1 MIPRLLDTFR
11 RARDAIRDTFDDDA
25 DLDAPSITLP
35 AVGPATAGPTTVAPT
50 TAGFPAD
57 DAGLPGATRLASP
70 LHDLE
75 DLADVEKISP
85 AFRAL
90 RVDWCGSA
98 AAVTACVAEL
108 EGNAYAVF
116 AKRGQLDSDIFR
128 AVMARATEAARGR
141 AVTVYT
147 VSPVVLLTL
156 VRERMQAEDL
166 RHRNLRARNASGGR
180 SAVRTGFH
188 DLVSWAA
195 RKEASDLHLH
205 LDATRP
211 VSRVS
216 ATIDGQYITPASL
229 AMPTER
235 MVEMAR
241 VAWLDVVGG
250 NGSFLDMAREQQ
262 GRLYEVVDDRNYM
275 LRWGSFVADQGPSI
289 TLRLLDIDAKVV
301 VVDLATLGFLPSQ
314 IEQFERVL
322 LSHGGGI
329 VLGGVPGA
337 GKTVSMGQFLVR
349 LPPTRKLMM
358 MGDPIELF
366 IDGALQASF
375 ARALDGSDAQ
385 VMQAKLMAI
394 KRAAASDV
402 DLGEIRDPLT
412 GAAFQDILQSGSN
425 GYATLHVSGMLDIPQ
440 RLASTQI
447 GIPYS
452 VLGSPR
458 MLKLLGYQ
466 ALLPVLCDCALP
478 AQELCDGAFDR
489 VGIHRPGA
497 WWDRYLDHIE
507 SLYDFS
513 RQTVRVRNPE
523 GCPHCRCRGI
533 PELFGYRGR
542 TAVAEFFEP
551 GQDPDALRAI
561 TAGDTLRLHEIY
573 AGRRTA
579 AFDDPDMDG
588 KTAMECG
595 VYKMSQ
601 GILDPRDIEPFFV
614 SFMTLKP
621 GGKR

>member
-1 MIPRLLDTFR
+1 MISRLLDTLR
-11 RARDAIRDTFDDDA
+11 RARDVIRDTFDNDTDA
-25 DLDAPSITLP
+25 SSITLP
-35 AVGPATAGPTTVAPT
+35 AVGAPSDDTATSDSRPRSNPQ
-50 TAGFPAD
+50 
-57 DAGLPGATRLASP
+57 
-70 LHDLE
+70 HDLE

-108 EGNAYAVF
+108 EGNNYAVF

-128 AVMARATEAARGR
+128 AVMGRAAEAARGK
-141 AVTVYT
+141 AVPVYT

-166 RHRNLRARNASGGR
+166 RHRNLRERSASGGR

-188 DLVSWAA
+188 DLFSWAA

-205 LDATRP
+205 LDLTRP

-216 ATIDGQYITPASL
+216 ATIDGQYITPTNL

-289 TLRLLDIDAKVV
+289 TLRLLDIDAKVEV
-301 VVDLATLGFLPSQ
+301 IDLATLGFLPSQ

-358 MGDPIELF
+358 MADPIELF

-375 ARALDGSDAQ
+375 ARALDGSDVE
-385 VMQAKLMAI
+385 VMRAKLMAI

-412 GAAFQDILQSGSN
+412 GSAFQDILQSGSN
-425 GYATLHVSGMLDIPQ
+425 GYATLHVSSMLDIPQ

-466 ALLPVLCDCALP
+466 ALLPVLCECALP
-478 AQELCDGAFDR
+478 AQALSDGAVDR
-489 VGIHRPGA
+489 MRIHRPGA
-497 WWDRYLDHIE
+497 WWDRYLGHIE
-507 SLYDFS
+507 SLYDFD
-513 RQTVRVRNPE
+513 RQTMRVRNPE
-523 GCPHCRCRGI
+523 GCRHCRGKGI

-551 GQDPDALRAI
+551 GQDLDALRAI
-561 TAGDTLRLHEIY
+561 TTGDTLRLHEIY
-573 AGRRTA
+573 AGRRAA
-579 AFDDPDMDG
+579 AFDHPDMDG
-588 KTAMECG
+588 KTAMECA

-601 GILDPRDIEPFFV
+601 GVLDPRDIEPFFV

>member
-1 MIPRLLDTFR
+1 MSLRLLEKIR
-11 RARDAIRDTFDDDA
+11 RARDAIRDSFDDDTDA
-25 DLDAPSITLP
+25 DAPSITLP
-35 AVGPATAGPTTVAPT
+35 AVDAPSYDAATS
-50 TAGFPAD
+50 D
-57 DAGLPGATRLASP
+57 SP
-70 LHDLE
+70 RRSSPQHDLE

-108 EGNAYAVF
+108 EGNTYAVF

-128 AVMARATEAARGR
+128 AVMARAAEAARGK

-156 VRERMQAEDL
+156 VRERMQADDL
-166 RHRNLRARNASGGR
+166 RHRNLRERSASGGR

-205 LDATRP
+205 LDATRS

-216 ATIDGQYITPASL
+216 ATIDGQYITPANL

-289 TLRLLDIDAKVV
+289 TLRLLDIDAKVEV
-301 VVDLATLGFLPSQ
+301 IDLATLGFLPSQ
-314 IEQFERVL
+314 VEQFERVL

-375 ARALDGSDAQ
+375 ARALDGSDAE

-402 DLGEIRDPLT
+402 DLGEIRDKLT

-425 GYATLHVSGMLDIPQ
+425 GYATLHVCGMLDIPQ
-440 RLASTQI
+440 RLASPQI

-466 ALLPVLCDCALP
+466 ALLPVMCDCALP
-478 AQELCDGAFDR
+478 AQALFDGATDR
-489 VGIHRPGA
+489 MGIHRPGA
-497 WWDRYLDHIE
+497 WWKKYLGHIE
-507 SLYDFS
+507 SLYDFGH
-513 RQTVRVRNPE
+513 QTMRVRNPE
-523 GCPHCRCRGI
+523 GCPRCRNKGI

-542 TAVAEFFEP
+542 TAVVEFFEP

-579 AFDDPDMDG
+579 AFDHPDMDG

>member
-1 MIPRLLDTFR
+1 MIPRIAQAARNVRQRVLDRLYAT
-11 RARDAIRDTFDDDA
+11 DDDA
-25 DLDAPSITLP
+25 PPVTLP
-35 AVGPATAGPTTVAPT
+35 AVMAEAASDANGANGVSAAGAECSEPARQPR
-50 TAGFPAD
+50 D
-57 DAGLPGATRLASP
+57 IES
-70 LHDLE
+70 
-75 DLADVEKISP
+75 LADIEAISP

-90 RVDWCGSA
+90 KVDWCGSA

-108 EGNAYAVF
+108 EGDAYAVF

-128 AVMARATEAARGR
+128 AVMARAAQAARGMP
-141 AVTVYT
+141 VPVYT

-156 VRERMQAEDL
+156 VRERMQAEDV
-166 RHRNLRARNASGGR
+166 RHRNLRERAASGGR

-195 RKEASDLHLH
+195 RKQASDLHLH

-211 VSRVS
+211 ISRVS
-216 ATIDGQYITPASL
+216 ATIDGQYITPANL

-235 MVEMAR
+235 MLEMAR

-289 TLRLLDIDAKVV
+289 TLRLLDINAKVESV
-301 VVDLATLGFLPSQ
+301 SLAALGYLPSQ
-314 IEQFERVL
+314 IEQFERALVSL
-322 LSHGGGI
+322 GGGI
-329 VLGGVPGA
+329 VLGGVPGS
-337 GKTVSMGQFLVR
+337 GKTVALGQLIIR
-349 LPPTRKLMM
+349 LPSTRKVMTIE
-358 MGDPIELF
+358 DPVELIIE
-366 IDGALQASF
+366 GALQASV
-375 ARALDGSDAQ
+375 ARGLDGSDQ
-385 VMQAKLMAI
+385 ETMRAKLMAL

-402 DLGEIRDPLT
+402 LLGEIRDPLT

-425 GYATLHVSGMLDIPQ
+425 GYATLHVCGMLDIPQ

-478 AQELCDGAFDR
+478 AQALCDGALDR
-489 VGIHRPGA
+489 MGIGRPGP
-497 WWDRYLDHIE
+497 WWDRYLGHIE
-507 SLYDFS
+507 SLYGFG
-513 RQTVRVRNPE
+513 RQSLRVRNPE
-523 GCPHCRCRGI
+523 GCPHCRGKGI

-542 TAVAEFFEP
+542 TAAAEFFEP
-551 GQDPDALRAI
+551 GLDPDALRAI

-579 AFDDPDMDG
+579 AFDDPGMDG
-588 KTAMECG
+588 KTAMECA

-601 GILDPRDIEPFFV
+601 GILDPRDIEPHFV
-614 SFMTLKP
+614 SFQTLKP